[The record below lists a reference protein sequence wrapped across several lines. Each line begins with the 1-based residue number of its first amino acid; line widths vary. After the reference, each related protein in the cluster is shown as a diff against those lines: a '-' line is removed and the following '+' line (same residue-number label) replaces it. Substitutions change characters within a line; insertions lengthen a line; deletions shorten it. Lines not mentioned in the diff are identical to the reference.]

1 MTPIYANAPMQFDD
15 LEAHLASAAMSVL
28 ADLCPEIME
37 TDQRRQQET
46 RTEIERNIPAAIT
59 KIHTEMQIA
68 ECLGPAAF
76 QYAVLSLARDGLQF
90 WLRSRRT
97 STSRRAA
104 SPGSTL
110 PAP

>member
-1 MTPIYANAPMQFDD
+1 M
-15 LEAHLASAAMSVL
+15 EA
-28 ADLCPEIME
+28 EE
-37 TDQRRQQET
+37 RRQQAT
-46 RTEIERNIPAAIT
+46 RAEIERNIPAAIT
-59 KIHTEMQIA
+59 KIHAEMRIA

-76 QYAVLSLARDGLQF
+76 QYAVLSLARDGLQS
-90 WLRSRRT
+90 WQRSRRT